1 MMRFIIIPI
10 LFFVPLLSNAQG
22 DMLLLKKK
30 SKVVRSYF
38 SGSSIYFDNGFGMK
52 QAQISRMKND
62 SLFLVQYQIRRV
74 VTTSG
79 FAFPDTLGTY
89 GFTVAYR
96 DIDALAEM
104 KHGWDW
110 QTSGAALF
118 GGGAVVTTAG
128 LLTWVFSKKDTRYYA
143 RPGLVIS
150 AAALTGVGY
159 LLMQVSPAHKWKI
172 GRKYSLQYIS
182 TN

>member
-1 MMRFIIIPI
+1 M
-10 LFFVPLLSNAQG
+10 AQR
-22 DMLLLKKK
+22 DMLLLKKN
-30 SKVVRSYF
+30 SKVIKTYF
-38 SGSSIYFDNGFGMK
+38 NGSTIYFDNGFGMK
-52 QAQISRMKND
+52 QAQINSIKND
-62 SLFLVQYQIRRV
+62 SLFLIQYQIRQV
-74 VTTSG
+74 GTTSG
-79 FAFPDTLGTY
+79 FRFPDTLGTY

-110 QTSGAALF
+110 RTSGAALF

-143 RPGLVIS
+143 RPALVIS
-150 AAALTGVGY
+150 AAALTGIGY
-159 LLMQVSPAHKWKI
+159 LLMHVSPAHKWKI